1 MADWEVDDD
10 DVEGL
15 EEFDDLYKEDDAE
28 EAVEV
33 AEEAEDAGPRV
44 DISKITSSAERNILS
59 KRNRIWSVHAVLRP
73 RALPH
78 DATDDWSCAQKKELQ
93 NFVVHGPRGAGKTAA
108 CLAFLRGF
116 AADDGSAK
124 SKRSR
129 GKKAKQ
135 QRASGG
141 AYPTLRL
148 SSADA
153 KTAGDLEKKLK
164 AFVREAER
172 VNGEGSTKFVVLDGI
187 DSLTPHAQQGVYHNM
202 ISYDK
207 TVGFLFTALNKDR
220 IIDKFAKRCAIL
232 PMRRL
237 DKGDALG
244 VFLNVAARERVGYEH
259 RGAVMLFEHAKAGRG
274 ELGRAVR
281 SLQRV
286 FAKWE
291 YASYVCKEFAPDA
304 FNAKRKIAAKAALG
318 DPIDRCAVCTLRPPC
333 QHVSEQELATGPRGA
348 APERDDSIDCTNFV
362 KCGSCRVF
370 NEFGH
375 CSLDHPSTLH
385 CVVLPPHRCP
395 QCTLVWPCQHCSFS
409 GSRNRLIESCTL
421 VAQWVPHYRDDRPTL
436 DVAAKKHESVADV
449 VVDLGARR
457 CRRRPLRVAAAEAF
471 IAGTMCIDEAV
482 YRKRRKEVH
491 DDHDAIT
498 SKIGKF
504 LPEQPPLND
513 DGKFAF
519 PPDPLPPRP
528 RVPPQARREPAG
540 QGRRPE
546 EEGGHPQAATAV
558 NMFYFLQ
565 GDFSMERNQI
575 GRQEVVGVVTVS
587 SAAAMLSPR
596 IDPSTLVVH
605 ARELRTTRAERHRAW
620 CAKADAESRLA
631 SLSAECQKLR
641 RRDVAR
647 VKALRSTLRLLEI
660 ANEGKVA
667 AERRARAQG
676 RRAQGVGASQVARGA
691 RRAGAGRARRESA
704 APRAAAA
711 AAADDSPEP
720 RGREVRA
727 PPPPTPPRGV
737 GFDAAG
743 TPGRVAGAA
752 RAADAVVRGVVAA
765 SVGTYS
771 AYGRDPALHTI
782 DDEGDDE
789 PDEEAFG
796 QIEFGARAAASPKP
810 LDATGTLSLEELA
823 GLVI

>member
-33 AEEAEDAGPRV
+33 AEEAADAGPRV

-73 RALPH
+73 RRALPH
-78 DATDDWSCAQKKELQ
+78 DATDDWVERYFPEHLADFANPKLNREALGALQSCAQKKELQ

-333 QHVSEQELATGPRGA
+333 QHVSEQELATRGLA
-348 APERDDSIDCTNFV
+348 RRAELPERDDSIDCTNFV

-449 VVDLGARR
+449 VVDLDALDGAVDD
-457 CRRRPLRVAAAEAF
+457 LVARVAAAEAF

-519 PPDPLPPRP
+519 PPDPL
-528 RVPPQARREPAG
+528 
-540 QGRRPE
+540 
-546 EEGGHPQAATAV
+546 
-558 NMFYFLQ
+558 
-565 GDFSMERNQI
+565 
-575 GRQEVVGVVTVS
+575 
-587 SAAAMLSPR
+587 
-596 IDPSTLVVH
+596 
-605 ARELRTTRAERHRAW
+605 
-620 CAKADAESRLA
+620 RLA
-631 SLSAECQKLR
+631 LEYLLKLGESPPAKDDGPKKKAGIPKQR
-641 RRDVAR
+641 RR
-647 VKALRSTLRLLEI
+647 
-660 ANEGKVA
+660 
-667 AERRARAQG
+667 
-676 RRAQGVGASQVARGA
+676 
-691 RRAGAGRARRESA
+691 
-704 APRAAAA
+704 
-711 AAADDSPEP
+711 
-720 RGREVRA
+720 
-727 PPPPTPPRGV
+727 
-737 GFDAAG
+737 
-743 TPGRVAGAA
+743 
-752 RAADAVVRGVVAA
+752 
-765 SVGTYS
+765 
-771 AYGRDPALHTI
+771 
-782 DDEGDDE
+782 
-789 PDEEAFG
+789 
-796 QIEFGARAAASPKP
+796 
-810 LDATGTLSLEELA
+810 
-823 GLVI
+823 

>member
-1 MADWEVDDD
+1 MLAVHPSNCGTIVCTVAPSCAPCRGSPSIAPLARARLAPSARRDATMADWEVDDD

-73 RALPH
+73 RRALPH
-78 DATDDWSCAQKKELQ
+78 DATDDWVERYFPEHLADFANPKLNREALGALQSCAQKKELQ

-291 YASYVCKEFAPDA
+291 YASYVNVCNCVEF
-304 FNAKRKIAAKAALG
+304 KYSTRLQ
-318 DPIDRCAVCTLRPPC
+318 C
-333 QHVSEQELATGPRGA
+333 
-348 APERDDSIDCTNFV
+348 ERI
-362 KCGSCRVF
+362 R
-370 NEFGH
+370 
-375 CSLDHPSTLH
+375 
-385 CVVLPPHRCP
+385 
-395 QCTLVWPCQHCSFS
+395 
-409 GSRNRLIESCTL
+409 
-421 VAQWVPHYRDDRPTL
+421 
-436 DVAAKKHESVADV
+436 
-449 VVDLGARR
+449 
-457 CRRRPLRVAAAEAF
+457 
-471 IAGTMCIDEAV
+471 
-482 YRKRRKEVH
+482 
-491 DDHDAIT
+491 
-498 SKIGKF
+498 
-504 LPEQPPLND
+504 
-513 DGKFAF
+513 
-519 PPDPLPPRP
+519 
-528 RVPPQARREPAG
+528 
-540 QGRRPE
+540 
-546 EEGGHPQAATAV
+546 
-558 NMFYFLQ
+558 MF
-565 GDFSMERNQI
+565 
-575 GRQEVVGVVTVS
+575 
-587 SAAAMLSPR
+587 
-596 IDPSTLVVH
+596 
-605 ARELRTTRAERHRAW
+605 
-620 CAKADAESRLA
+620 
-631 SLSAECQKLR
+631 
-641 RRDVAR
+641 
-647 VKALRSTLRLLEI
+647 
-660 ANEGKVA
+660 
-667 AERRARAQG
+667 
-676 RRAQGVGASQVARGA
+676 
-691 RRAGAGRARRESA
+691 
-704 APRAAAA
+704 
-711 AAADDSPEP
+711 
-720 RGREVRA
+720 
-727 PPPPTPPRGV
+727 
-737 GFDAAG
+737 
-743 TPGRVAGAA
+743 
-752 RAADAVVRGVVAA
+752 
-765 SVGTYS
+765 
-771 AYGRDPALHTI
+771 
-782 DDEGDDE
+782 
-789 PDEEAFG
+789 
-796 QIEFGARAAASPKP
+796 
-810 LDATGTLSLEELA
+810 
-823 GLVI
+823 